1 MEVFKIKQRRK
12 IYLGILAFA
21 LVGIA
26 P

>member
-12 IYLGILAFA
+12 VYLGILAFA